1 MTAFYLAA
9 ANRQARGYRTG
20 IIEVRQVVSQIPLT
34 DSHQRFRFGHGG
46 RFTMRRHRG

>member
-9 ANRQARGYRTG
+9 ADGQTRGYRSR
-20 IIEVRQVVSQIPLT
+20 IIKVRQVVSQIPLT